1 MSTATSQ
8 LPELTYESLFEGRRF
23 SDTTM
28 VVSMDMIRDYG
39 RAVHNDALAA
49 QAGAPA
55 GTPLCDPSLMILF
68 GIGRRALRADARLP
82 PGGVLAEQHFEAER
96 PLRAGETVRTRP
108 SVAAK
113 FEKRGRRYVQLRC
126 DLEDEA
132 GAKIGR
138 VDSFIIWAPGAL

>member
-1 MSTATSQ
+1 MSAATQ
-8 LPELTYESLFEGRRF
+8 LPVLTYESLFQGRRF

-28 VVSMDMIRDYG
+28 VVTQEMIRNYG

-49 QAGAPA
+49 QSSAPA

-68 GIGRRALRADARLP
+68 GIARRALRNDAVLP
-82 PGGVLAEQHFEAER
+82 PGGILAAQDFEAER

-108 SVAAK
+108 CVAAK
-113 FEKRGRRYVQLRC
+113 YEKRGRRYVQLRC

-132 GAKIGR
+132 GARIGR
-138 VDSFIIWAPGAL
+138 VDSYIIWAPGAR

>member
-1 MSTATSQ
+1 MSTVAAQ

-28 VVSMDMIRDYG
+28 VVTKDMIRDYG
-39 RAVHNDALAA
+39 RAVHNDALVA
-49 QAGAPA
+49 QASAA
-55 GTPLCDPSLMILF
+55 SGTPLCDPSLMILF
-68 GIGRRALRADARLP
+68 GIARRALRNDARLP
-82 PGGVLAEQHFEAER
+82 PGGILAAQDFEAER

-113 FEKRGRRYVQLRC
+113 YEKRGRRYVQLRC
-126 DLEDEA
+126 DLEDET

-138 VDSFIIWAPGAL
+138 VDSYIIWAPGAR